1 MCASFFFCNSFW
13 GKNRD
18 CMLFAICILHTEKK
32 NVREMLILT
41 SKTLFP
47 SLLHCMHVCSIF
59 NCAFEIESPF
69 SSVFVIPVFCLI
81 LAATFAVQSNSISRH
96 WTMEFLF
103 LNGLRFSVCMYVCAE
118 EREMVL
124 WVFGYGSLLWKAGFD
139 YEERVVGF
147 IKGYRR
153 VFHQGVWMSSSS
165 SSSLFYIEFCMK
177 NCSKIFVSNL
187 VVLSHT
193 SRENLEMGST
203 RRRESRLVFFY
214 MDCWASSLQCISIS
228 CSRSLT
234 NVWLCLKKK

>member
-1 MCASFFFCNSFW
+1 MCVAF
-13 GKNRD
+13 
-18 CMLFAICILHTEKK
+18 
-32 NVREMLILT
+32 
-41 SKTLFP
+41 
-47 SLLHCMHVCSIF
+47 SIVHLRLKVL
-59 NCAFEIESPF
+59 F

-153 VFHQGVWMSSSS
+153 VFHQGV
-165 SSSLFYIEFCMK
+165 
-177 NCSKIFVSNL
+177 
-187 VVLSHT
+187 
-193 SRENLEMGST
+193 
-203 RRRESRLVFFY
+203 
-214 MDCWASSLQCISIS
+214 
-228 CSRSLT
+228 
-234 NVWLCLKKK
+234 